1 MSNIIR
7 SVEDSPLIQV
17 PQSPPQIKTKRYI
30 TKSICYHA
38 AHMANEINAKAIST
52 LTNSGY
58 TAFQI
63 SAWRPSAHILVF
75 TSNTRIMTQLSLL
88 WGVRCFYYD
97 KFVSTDETIED
108 VNDIA
113 CRKGYVDFGDM
124 VISLAAMPIQDK
136 GMVNTL
142 RVTEITSCSL

>member
-7 SVEDSPLIQV
+7 RVENSPLIDV
-17 PQSPPQIKTKRYI
+17 PQSPPHIRTKRYI
-30 TKSICYHA
+30 TKAICFHA
-38 AHMANEINAKAIST
+38 ANMANEINAKAIST

-63 SAWRPSAHILVF
+63 SAWRPSSHILVF
-75 TSNTRIMTQLSLL
+75 TSNRRILTQLSLL
-88 WGVRCFYYD
+88 WGVTAFYYD

-108 VNDIA
+108 VNAIA
-113 CRKGYVDFGDM
+113 CKKGYLEVGDM
-124 VISLAAMPIQDK
+124 LISLAAMPIQNK

-142 RVTEITSCSL
+142 RVTEIESCSF